1 MHRNIK
7 SKRNKQ
13 LLNDWNK
20 VAQKAK
26 LFREGN
32 SITKSKLLAL
42 YMKHKKCSKLT
53 ANNHFM
59 DKQLDEY
66 FTRPTDRS
74 NKGQQIKLLFN
85 NGYPIIST
93 DKEVDNLM
101 YSPAKMGNK
110 KMPKKQKLEKEV
122 KELYKKV
129 KDNYKVNK
137 MNESQKKISNKCE
150 EIKSFLLQ
158 KNEQYG
164 DSVLTPIR
172 IFSKADDKEQLRVRI
187 DDKLNRLLQGNASI
201 EKDEDVIKDLIG
213 YLVLLLVSMES

>member
-1 MHRNIK
+1 MDRSIK
-7 SKRNKQ
+7 AKRNTQ

-20 VAQKAK
+20 VAQKAG

-32 SITKSKLLAL
+32 SITKSKLLAI

-53 ANNHFM
+53 ANNHFNV
-59 DKQLDEY
+59 KQLDLY

-74 NKGQQIKLLFN
+74 NKGQQIKLIFE
-85 NGYPIIST
+85 NGYPVIST
-93 DKEVDNLM
+93 VREVDKLL
-101 YSPAKMGNK
+101 YSPAKLSNK
-110 KMPKKQKLEKEV
+110 KMPKKQKIRKEV
-122 KELYKKV
+122 KDLYKKV
-129 KDNYKVNK
+129 KENYEVNK
-137 MNESQKKISNKCE
+137 MNNSQTKISNKCE

-213 YLVLLLVSMES
+213 YLILLLVSMES

>member
-1 MHRNIK
+1 
-7 SKRNKQ
+7 
-13 LLNDWNK
+13 
-20 VAQKAK
+20 
-26 LFREGN
+26 
-32 SITKSKLLAL
+32 
-42 YMKHKKCSKLT
+42 
-53 ANNHFM
+53 M
-59 DKQLDEY
+59 DATLDRY

-74 NKGQQIKLLFN
+74 NKGQQISLKFE

-93 DKEVDNLM
+93 DKNVDKLM
-101 YSPAKMGNK
+101 YSPAKMSNK
-110 KMPKKQKLEKEV
+110 KMPKKQKKLPKEV

-129 KDNYKVNK
+129 KDNYEVNK
-137 MNESQKKISNKCE
+137 MNESQKKISKKCE

-213 YLVLLLVSMES
+213 YLILLLVSMES